1 MGETYTAPPLR
12 ADPAGD
18 VQPSDFHRGFNVII
32 TLSNTSPA
40 LPSAWRE
47 FSNLLYAS
55 FRVYAK
61 HMKGRFI
68 FFITKVN
75 SEN

>member
-12 ADPAGD
+12 ADPTGD

-40 LPSAWRE
+40 LP
-47 FSNLLYAS
+47 
-55 FRVYAK
+55 FRLETILKSIICFVFCLMQSMWK
-61 HMKGRFI
+61 DTF
-68 FFITKVN
+68 
-75 SEN
+75 

>member
-1 MGETYTAPPLR
+1 MVETYTASPLR
-12 ADPAGD
+12 ADPVGD

-47 FSNLLYAS
+47 YSNLLFAS
-55 FRVYAK
+55 ICV
-61 HMKGRFI
+61 
-68 FFITKVN
+68 
-75 SEN
+75 